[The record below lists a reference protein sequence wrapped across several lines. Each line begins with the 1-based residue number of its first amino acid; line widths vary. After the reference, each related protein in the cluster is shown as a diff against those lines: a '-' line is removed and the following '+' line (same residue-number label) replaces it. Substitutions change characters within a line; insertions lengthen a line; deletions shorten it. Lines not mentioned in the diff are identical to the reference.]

1 MKKIFYILPVL
12 FVFIMLSCDDEAT
25 VVQMSNEKATL
36 SVSGISP
43 KRGYQGTLVTLTG
56 SYFGVSE
63 ELVKVFFGSSEQKAE
78 VISCVDDQIVVRVPE
93 GAMSGAITLEV
104 LNQKLVTSDVSFS
117 VVEDPEITGL
127 SPENAYIG
135 DEITISGK
143 NFENVAENVKLYCNI
158 NGEEVPFAV
167 KSCKDDEIKAVVPVT
182 SVYGTFEMKMVIAGR
197 AAANTHTITLLE
209 KATIASI
216 KSSSKLFNGKFA
228 FAGDEVTIAG
238 TAFGTDP
245 NVISVKF
252 GELNAASIKSCADD
266 KIIAIV
272 PAGFTGGKITVI
284 KDGISS
290 TSAEELKV
298 LDAGTDISDG
308 ALIDARNPQSKDL
321 TPGQAGT
328 KTNLGIPANWIYT
341 PNMIN
346 KKNPGAT
353 ERVGLIEFNENTG
366 NIFTIGAGWGGDPEP
381 ADEVT
386 PSDNYIKNG
395 KMYQKTTLPAG
406 SYTLKINV
414 LGHGH
419 SGSQFYYVVAKTEV
433 AFPDYNNVE
442 GNNGVIA
449 SKSDNVWAA
458 DAGAY
463 EVSFDFDLQEETE
476 VYIGVVVNF
485 RPNLWYN
492 FEGFKLTYNHAN

>member
-1 MKKIFYILPVL
+1 
-12 FVFIMLSCDDEAT
+12 MLSCDDEAT

-197 AAANTHTITLLE
+197 AAANTHTINFYWRKRQSLL
-209 KATIASI
+209 
-216 KSSSKLFNGKFA
+216 
-228 FAGDEVTIAG
+228 
-238 TAFGTDP
+238 
-245 NVISVKF
+245 
-252 GELNAASIKSCADD
+252 
-266 KIIAIV
+266 
-272 PAGFTGGKITVI
+272 
-284 KDGISS
+284 
-290 TSAEELKV
+290 
-298 LDAGTDISDG
+298 
-308 ALIDARNPQSKDL
+308 
-321 TPGQAGT
+321 
-328 KTNLGIPANWIYT
+328 
-341 PNMIN
+341 
-346 KKNPGAT
+346 
-353 ERVGLIEFNENTG
+353 
-366 NIFTIGAGWGGDPEP
+366 
-381 ADEVT
+381 
-386 PSDNYIKNG
+386 
-395 KMYQKTTLPAG
+395 
-406 SYTLKINV
+406 
-414 LGHGH
+414 
-419 SGSQFYYVVAKTEV
+419 
-433 AFPDYNNVE
+433 
-442 GNNGVIA
+442 
-449 SKSDNVWAA
+449 
-458 DAGAY
+458 
-463 EVSFDFDLQEETE
+463 
-476 VYIGVVVNF
+476 
-485 RPNLWYN
+485 
-492 FEGFKLTYNHAN
+492 